1 MNDNIVFWID
11 GDFLPFV
18 VGHFLQKK
26 HTGDF
31 FAIIDTAEK
40 TKIFFKEQKLVNF
53 KKVWDYNYHI
63 LPKSEYDVDYLLAFE
78 KKYNI
83 NLWLLA
89 INERIF
95 SDLNLFYSFSRDE
108 ILSILEQECKLFE
121 KVLEESNPDFLITKS
136 IDLHQNF
143 LFSEI
148 CRSKNIKIIMLEISR
163 FSGSILT
170 EKLDTFDYVKQLDEY
185 DSKYDEKN
193 LKDFLKNKNRS
204 VGLGEFRK
212 SFAPQKLNFKRVKAF
227 FNFFSSSSKHDK
239 THFAYFGRSKLK
251 VIFKYAQFPLREKYR
266 KNFIDKN
273 FLKKIN
279 FKEPFLFYSLHEEP
293 ERTLLIGSPF
303 YTNQIEIIRHI
314 AKSLPITHILLV
326 KEHPSQEVRGWRV
339 NSFYKELMRIPNV
352 ILIHPD
358 VSAHEL
364 IEKSSLVISISGTA
378 ALESAFYN
386 KPSIVFADTIFSN
399 LSFVE
404 KVNSIPEL
412 PKIIRTSLE
421 KKVDLSELNNF
432 ISMYDDNSINFDH
445 HWFETIFNEKLF
457 YGGNLAN
464 VDISE
469 ERVKSLLDEHHV
481 IFEKLTSE
489 YIKKIDQHKK
499 MNIGSLN

>member
-1 MNDNIVFWID
+1 MNDNIVFWIN
-11 GDFLPFV
+11 GDLLPFV

-31 FAIIDTAEK
+31 FAIIDTTEK
-40 TKIFFKEQKLVNF
+40 TKIFFEQQKLINF
-53 KKVWDYNYHI
+53 KKVWDYNYHV
-63 LPKSEYDVDYLLAFE
+63 LPKSEYDVDYLLSFE
-78 KKYNI
+78 KKYGI

-95 SDLNLFYSFSRDE
+95 SDFNLFYSFSRDE

-121 KVLEESNPDFLITKS
+121 KVLEQSNPDFLITKS

-143 LFSEI
+143 LFSEM
-148 CRSKNIKIIMLEISR
+148 CRSKNIKILMLEISR
-163 FSGSILT
+163 FTGSILT
-170 EKLDTFDYVKQLDEY
+170 EKLDTIDYTQQLDEY
-185 DSKYDEKN
+185 DFKYDKKN

-204 VGLGEFRK
+204 IVLDEYHKYFIT
-212 SFAPQKLNFKRVKAF
+212 STFKRIKAF
-227 FNFFSSSSKHDK
+227 FNFLFNSSTHNK

-251 VIFKYAQFPLREKYR
+251 VIFKYAQFPFMEKYR
-266 KNFIDKN
+266 KYFIDN
-273 FLKKIN
+273 NLLKEVN
-279 FKEPFLFYSLHEEP
+279 FKEPFLFYPLHEEP

-326 KEHPSQEVRGWRV
+326 KEHPSQSVRGWRV
-339 NSFYKELMRIPNV
+339 SSFYKEIMTIPNV
-352 ILIHPD
+352 VLIHPD
-358 VSAHEL
+358 ASFHEL
-364 IEKSSLVISISGTA
+364 IEKSSLVISISGTG
-378 ALESAFYN
+378 ALESAFYE
-386 KPSIVFADTIFSN
+386 KPSIIFADTIFSN

-421 KKVDLSELNNF
+421 KKVDLSELSHF
-432 ISMYDDNSINFDH
+432 VSMYEDNLIDFDYL
-445 HWFETIFNEKLF
+445 WFETVSNEKFF
-457 YGGNLAN
+457 YGGHLAN

-469 ERVKSLLDEHHV
+469 ERVKSFLDEHH
-481 IFEKLTSE
+481 IILEKLTSE

-499 MNIGSLN
+499 MNLKSSN

>member
-1 MNDNIVFWID
+1 VNDNIVFWLD
-11 GDFLPFV
+11 SDFMPFV

-26 HTGDF
+26 HTGNF
-31 FAIIDTAEK
+31 FAIIDTTEK
-40 TKIFFKEQKLVNF
+40 TKIFFKQQKLVNF
-53 KKVWDYNYHI
+53 KKVWDYNYNI
-63 LPKSEYDVDYLLAFE
+63 LPKPEYDVNYLLSFE

-95 SDLNLFYSFSRDE
+95 SDFNLFYSFSRDE

-121 KVLEESNPDFLITKS
+121 KVLEESNPGFLITKN

-143 LFSEI
+143 LFSEM
-148 CRSKNIKIIMLEISR
+148 CRSKNIKILMLEVSR
-163 FSGSILT
+163 FSGSIIT
-170 EKLDTFDYVKQLDEY
+170 EKLDTIDYIKPLDKY
-185 DSKYDEKN
+185 DSKYDQKN
-193 LKDFLKNKNRS
+193 IKDFLKNKNRS
-204 VGLGEFRK
+204 IELTEQRK
-212 SFAPQKLNFKRVKAF
+212 SFTPQKFNFKRVKAF
-227 FNFFSSSSKHDK
+227 FNFFFSSSKHDK
-239 THFAYFGRSKLK
+239 MNFAYFGRSKLR

-266 KNFIDKN
+266 KFFIDN
-273 FLKKIN
+273 NLLKKIN
-279 FKEPFLFYSLHEEP
+279 FKEPFLFYPLHEEP

-339 NSFYKELMRIPNV
+339 NSFYKEIMNIPNV
-352 ILIHPD
+352 VLIHPD
-358 VSAHEL
+358 VSVHEL

-378 ALESAFYN
+378 AIESAFYE
-386 KPSIVFADTIFSN
+386 KPSIVFVDTIFSN

-404 KVNSIPEL
+404 KVNFIPEL

-421 KKVDLSELNNF
+421 KKVDLSELIHF
-432 ISMYDDNSINFDH
+432 ISMLEDNTFDYNH
-445 HWFETIFNEKLF
+445 IWFNNEF
-457 YGGNLAN
+457 ANVFYYGGNLAN

-469 ERVKSLLDEHHV
+469 NHLKSFLDEHHI

-499 MNIGSLN
+499 MNLESSI

>member
-11 GDFLPFV
+11 GNFLPFV

-31 FAIIDTAEK
+31 FAIIDSTEK
-40 TKIFFKEQKLVNF
+40 TKNFFKEQKLVNF
-53 KKVWDYNYHI
+53 KKVWDYNHNI
-63 LPKSEYDVDYLLAFE
+63 LPKSEYDVDYLLSFE
-78 KKYNI
+78 KKYDI

-121 KVLEESNPDFLITKS
+121 KVLEESNPDFLIIKS

-148 CRSKNIKIIMLEISR
+148 CRSKNIKILMLEISR
-163 FSGSILT
+163 FTGCILT
-170 EKLDTFDYVKQLDEY
+170 EKLDTIDYIKPLDEY
-185 DSKYDEKN
+185 NSIQNQKN

-204 VGLGEFRK
+204 VGLEELRK
-212 SFAPQKLNFKRVKAF
+212 SFAPQKLNFQRAKAF
-227 FNFFSSSSKHDK
+227 FNFFFSFSKHDK

-251 VIFKYAQFPLREKYR
+251 VIFKYVQFPIREKFR
-266 KNFIDKN
+266 KNFIDN
-273 FLKKIN
+273 NLLKQLN
-279 FKEPFLFYSLHEEP
+279 FKEPFLFYPLHEEP

-326 KEHPSQEVRGWRV
+326 KEHPSQEVRGWRI
-339 NSFYKELMRIPNV
+339 NSFYKELMKIPNV
-352 ILIHPD
+352 VLIHPD
-358 VSAHEL
+358 MSFHEL
-364 IEKSSLVISISGTA
+364 IKKSSLGISISGTA
-378 ALESAFYN
+378 ALESAFYE
-386 KPSIVFADTIFSN
+386 KPSIIFADTIFSS

-432 ISMYDDNSINFDH
+432 VSMYEDNSINFNH
-445 HWFETIFNEKLF
+445 HWFETVFNEKLF
-457 YGGNLAN
+457 YDGHLAN

-469 ERVKSLLDEHHV
+469 EIVQSLLDEHYI

-499 MNIGSLN
+499 MNMNSSK